1 MGWLGLRTAPPR
13 ALLMQSSSRAVAGYL
28 AVSIAAAV
36 VTSVVDS
43 VSEYRF
49 PHPLVSTQLH
59 LLLSLAILIVVC
71 LAARLLERI
80 RGGRRVLT
88 GAAAP
93 PHSSSPARTLASLAS
108 LASLLP
114 PPPIASTL
122 WAHLT
127 PYTITAALCSTLA
140 ALLDIR
146 AHRTLDPSF
155 WSFARLL
162 PIPITAFITL
172 VSPSRLLPSSF
183 SSVRSAVPVLVV
195 AATLLGGEGVST
207 EGGRGAW
214 ACAIGWALGVT
225 GWVVAVQAGM
235 EQAAG
240 EEAETRRATDDSN
253 EGSRS
258 SAPPTIFLHLFL
270 SILLLAFPTAL
281 SSELASN
288 RRYRHY
294 GFFTEVGFWL
304 QETVT
309 SLCGLA
315 NLAAFWHLITTCD
328 TLTAFLVVGMK
339 DFSLPR
345 IFHSLLDNPLD
356 SLSLGEATLSIRQ
369 QLFIF
374 ALIAVLILMSRMG
387 MQEEEDGRGR
397 RRE

>member
-1 MGWLGLRTAPPR
+1 MGWLGLRTVPVR
-13 ALLMQSSSRAVAGYL
+13 AVLRQSSSRAVAEYL
-28 AVSIAAAV
+28 AVSTGAAV

-59 LLLSLAILIVVC
+59 LLLSLAILIIVC
-71 LAARLLERI
+71 LAARILERI
-80 RGGRRVLT
+80 GGGRRALT
-88 GAAAP
+88 GTAAH
-93 PHSSSPARTLASLAS
+93 PHSSSPTRTLAS

-127 PYTITAALCSTLA
+127 PYTLTAALCSTLA

-162 PIPITAFITL
+162 PILITAFISL
-172 VSPSRLLPSSF
+172 VSPSRLLPSSLT
-183 SSVRSAVPVLVV
+183 SAGKAMPGILV
-195 AATLLGGEGVST
+195 AATLLGGEGVSA

-214 ACAIGWALGVT
+214 PCAIGWALAVT
-225 GWVVAVQAGM
+225 GWVAAVQTGM
-235 EQAAG
+235 EQAEEG
-240 EEAETRRATDDSN
+240 EADTRRAADDSS
-253 EGSRS
+253 EGTS
-258 SAPPTIFLHLFL
+258 STAPPTIFLHLLL
-270 SILLLAFPTAL
+270 SVLLLAFPTAL
-281 SSELASN
+281 SGEVASI

-294 GFFTEVGFWL
+294 GFFAEIGFWA
-304 QETVT
+304 QEVVT

-315 NLAAFWHLITTCD
+315 NLAAFWHLISTCD
-328 TLTAFLVVGMK
+328 TLTTFLVASIK
-339 DFSLPR
+339 DYLLPR

-356 SLSLGEATLSIRQ
+356 ALSLGEATLSTRQ

-374 ALIAVLILMSRMG
+374 ALVAALVFMSRMG
-387 MQEEEDGRGR
+387 AEEEKGSRGR